1 MDKEQERYDNLMNL
15 LRRSKPDMGDAGQ
28 FSENVIG
35 RIRQERT
42 RLSVTE
48 AVYEFI
54 FGWVYIGWMRRSMIM
69 VATCLMLYFGYQQTV
84 TLKRIESLSLRSVV
98 DVDLMKTG
106 MNSTLPGRWKL
117 YPIFGKRSDEGRIEI
132 SEKELDKFIKSVN
145 DLQEQYDDIFRLI
158 EKDPALKKY
167 VDERLKK
174 TGQNKIKI

>member
-1 MDKEQERYDNLMNL
+1 
-15 LRRSKPDMGDAGQ
+15 
-28 FSENVIG
+28 
-35 RIRQERT
+35 
-42 RLSVTE
+42 
-48 AVYEFI
+48 
-54 FGWVYIGWMRRSMIM
+54 MITA
-69 VATCLMLYFGYQQTV
+69 ATCLMIYFGYQQTV

-106 MNSTLPGRWKL
+106 MNTTLPGRWKL
-117 YPIFGKRSDEGRIEI
+117 YSIFGRKSGEGRIEI

-158 EKDPALKKY
+158 ETDPGLKKY